1 MAIKVKDSKEIKPS
15 KIKEILTK
23 ENEWEN
29 YLLAAL
35 SLVAIILGILI
46 FSNVLT
52 ISESSSL
59 LADNPNTFAS
69 IITIVGVLGLILAIV
84 KISKK
89 D

>member
-1 MAIKVKDSKEIKPS
+1 MADNKS

-52 ISESSSL
+52 ISDSSSL

>member
-1 MAIKVKDSKEIKPS
+1 MADNKN

-59 LADNPNTFAS
+59 LADNPHAFAS
-69 IITIVGVLGLILAIV
+69 IITIVGVGGLILAIV